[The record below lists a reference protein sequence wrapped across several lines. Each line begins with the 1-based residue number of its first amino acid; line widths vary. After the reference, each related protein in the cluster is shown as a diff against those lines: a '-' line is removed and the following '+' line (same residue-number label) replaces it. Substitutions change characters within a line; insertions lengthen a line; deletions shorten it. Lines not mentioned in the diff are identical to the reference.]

1 LSILGWVF
9 FEGAVIILIFHL
21 QELWRCSMI
30 TDGEILLRILIAA
43 GLGMLVGL
51 ERERQS
57 QPAGLRTHIVLVC
70 GSTLAMVLSINLAM
84 QFRGLVPN
92 GDPARLA
99 AQVLS
104 GIGFLGA
111 GAILR
116 FGPTVKGLTTAASL
130 WTMAVVGLAV
140 GAGYLLAAAG
150 GTALLLVV
158 LIVLTRVENRM
169 IIPNISAQFSVYAI
183 DRAGVVQQVRDLI
196 RQNSLEVDHFRL
208 RRNVSRQ
215 RVRIDAVVKVH
226 GSEALEQLSAKI
238 SEIEGVKVVKYE

>member
-1 LSILGWVF
+1 
-9 FEGAVIILIFHL
+9 
-21 QELWRCSMI
+21 MI
-30 TDGEILLRILIAA
+30 TDGEILLRILVAA

-140 GAGYLLAAAG
+140 GAGYILAAAG
-150 GTALLLVV
+150 VTALLLVV

-169 IIPNISAQFSVYAI
+169 ITPNISAQFSVYAV

-196 RQNSLEVDHFRL
+196 RQSSLEVDNFRL
-208 RRNVSRQ
+208 RRNISRQ
-215 RVRIDAVVKVH
+215 RVRVDAVVKVH
-226 GSEALEQLSAKI
+226 GNEALEQLSAQI
-238 SEIEGVKVVKYE
+238 SEIKGVKIVKYE